1 MQAGVW
7 WAINSSISGRVALA
21 VPLIEAGLVETAVAA
36 LKRSSPAEWMTW
48 KTRSGILAGTTIVLG
63 WTLSTLELPKNMNK
77 TLLLL
82 DRGYIDVSISA
93 FKVRTRGRKGQ
104 KGKGKG
110 KEEKGKVK
118 RKRKEEKGKV
128 KRKRGREAERERERG
143 NQKRGRDAERQRA
156 TERHCAAA
164 AAAAASD
171 SRAYA

>member
-1 MQAGVW
+1 VQAGVW

-48 KTRSGILAGTTIVLG
+48 KTRSGILAGSTIVLG

-93 FKVRTRGRKGQ
+93 FKVRTRDRKGQ

-110 KEEKGKVK
+110 KG
-118 RKRKEEKGKV
+118 KEEKGKV
-128 KRKRGREAERERERG
+128 KRKRGREAERERERV

>member
-1 MQAGVW
+1 VQAGVW

-48 KTRSGILAGTTIVLG
+48 KTRSGILAGSTIVLG

-93 FKVRTRGRKGQ
+93 FKVRTRDRKGQ

-110 KEEKGKVK
+110 KG
-118 RKRKEEKGKV
+118 KEE
-128 KRKRGREAERERERG
+128 RK
-143 NQKRGRDAERQRA
+143 
-156 TERHCAAA
+156 
-164 AAAAASD
+164 
-171 SRAYA
+171 

>member
-48 KTRSGILAGTTIVLG
+48 KTRSGILAGSTIVLG

-104 KGKGKG
+104 KGKGK
-110 KEEKGKVK
+110 EEKGKVK

-128 KRKRGREAERERERG
+128 KR
-143 NQKRGRDAERQRA
+143 KRGRDAERQRA